1 MSDKRFITGKTIVV
15 FIGIGLGVGI
25 LAGALFGWQYSV
37 LGLGSA
43 LGPWVGAYFGNK
55 KARDVDK
62 YREDLIRGRPCPH
75 RPDQPTAEHLR
86 DNQLGTSED

>member
-1 MSDKRFITGKTIVV
+1 MSDKSSITGKAILA
-15 FIGIGLGVGI
+15 FIAIGLSVGI

-55 KARDVDK
+55 KAHEVDK
-62 YREDLIRGRPCPH
+62 YRDELIRR
-75 RPDQPTAEHLR
+75 RQPTNELN
-86 DNQLGTSED
+86 DPIG